1 MASGQVRLTMAFNG
15 EDKLAAVIEKSN
27 RAMGK
32 FGKNTSRVS
41 KTATSGFARIK
52 GSISGVGNR
61 LTELNSG
68 IQLARQAFGA
78 LQAAGEAAISGEI
91 ANNAEKVFNQ
101 ISGGADNAAKIM
113 EKLRGVSRGLLDDT
127 TIQQFAGSL
136 RIAGVEFSE
145 TARILDLSSR
155 VALATGQ
162 DLETVSRKIKDAALA
177 GRQGEFDRLGV
188 VIKVN
193 TELKKKAEAE
203 GKVVEEM
210 TKAEQ
215 VSMRMDILT
224 EKLGTTMAAAGID
237 TSKLGTSL
245 RSVKTDLDN
254 LQSSAEQVLANSL
267 TTTRLEQIKSDVR
280 AIGFQYHGL
289 FGDLTKKLILMDGS
303 LSGKLQRVAGISE
316 AELKKALDNLDS
328 VTMAY
333 YGEHEAV
340 IEAILQ
346 ARRDSDKDD
355 QRREKEIAERKIE
368 KENQVLQVKKDAISE
383 IENENRDLKERLSK
397 LDKDSA
403 EQEKI
408 ALQGSLEANLI
419 FIKEIEGANKE
430 HVEHLL
436 RLHGDKFDKLFQQA
450 EESDNKRKS
459 QARKAASARRK
470 QEAEE
475 AKRENER
482 RHQQRR
488 KNLFLVAESA
498 QVKRDLEL
506 SFFQEDKDIKIR
518 QSLELEDLE
527 KRKNT
532 KLNLLVAS
540 SEEER
545 QLERDRF
552 MAEEVTL
559 ARTHGEE
566 LAAVQKALSEKKFE
580 EQQSEAERAAE
591 ALKKQREIFQDE
603 MSQIAQATNLIE
615 APLTQLV
622 DHQKGASDQMKAL
635 GGAALATSSAM
646 NVYSNETD
654 ASASASERFKQGLPA
669 MTHAGG
675 IAAAS
680 FVKNTKN
687 KALVQGGFEAA
698 SSLAAFATGNIPG
711 GIGHAAAASMF
722 FALAGKSGGGK
733 KGGQQATTTGALT
746 AGGGGS
752 SGLSATGGSGA
763 IVVNVQGFALGSA
776 REMGA
781 KMAQTIDQAR
791 ETGLDSSEV

>member
-193 TELKKKAEAE
+193 TELKKRAEAE
-203 GKVVEEM
+203 GKVVDEM

-224 EKLGTTMAAAGID
+224 EKLSTTMAAAGINTKD
-237 TSKLGTSL
+237 LSTNL

-254 LQSSAEQVLANSL
+254 LQSTAEQTFANFLSPK
-267 TTTRLEQIKSDVR
+267 EMGDVR
-280 AIGFQYHGL
+280 SRLNSVAENVEEQAGGFSVSILKNDKLMRGYFADAAGLTLKEMDQALEGVDSFTAGFQGSQIAVVDAVVDQIIQVRKKRQAARTAEAKRAQEESQ
-289 FGDLTKKLILMDGS
+289 DLARIKQEEIDFLLARQTDLEVEKVRIGEKGKKERLTLINEEIKGIEIALME
-303 LSGKLQRVAGISE
+303 LEGKGAG
-316 AELKKALDNLDS
+316 
-328 VTMAY
+328 
-333 YGEHEAV
+333 V
-340 IEAILQ
+340 IEKAQRMLSATIEANLAATRKEGKEKSKAAAKEAKDRRKAALEAI
-346 ARRDSDKDD
+346 
-355 QRREKEIAERKIE
+355 
-368 KENQVLQVKKDAISE
+368 KKDA
-383 IENENRDLKERLSK
+383 D
-397 LDKDSA
+397 
-403 EQEKI
+403 
-408 ALQGSLEANLI
+408 
-419 FIKEIEGANKE
+419 
-430 HVEHLL
+430 
-436 RLHGDKFDKLFQQA
+436 
-450 EESDNKRKS
+450 
-459 QARKAASARRK
+459 QARNAARARL
-470 QEAEE
+470 QAS
-475 AKRENER
+475 
-482 RHQQRR
+482 
-488 KNLFLVAESA
+488 AESA

-566 LAAVQKALSEKKFE
+566 LAAVEKALSEKKFE

-646 NVYSNETD
+646 NVYANETD
-654 ASASASERFKQGLPA
+654 TSASASDRFKQGLPA